1 LNIIEVL
8 ATFLHHQRITPTY
21 NTSKSYNH
29 FTPFPSNTQS
39 IIDMGVS
46 ASFNPQLPVKRVLG
60 EGGLGVLGVISA
72 SMAIYEE
79 IKK

>member
-1 LNIIEVL
+1 M
-8 ATFLHHQRITPTY
+8 
-21 NTSKSYNH
+21 
-29 FTPFPSNTQS
+29 QS

-46 ASFNPQLPVKRVLG
+46 ASFNPQFPVKKVLG

>member
-1 LNIIEVL
+1 M
-8 ATFLHHQRITPTY
+8 
-21 NTSKSYNH
+21 
-29 FTPFPSNTQS
+29 QS

-46 ASFNPQLPVKRVLG
+46 ASFNPQLPVKKVLG
-60 EGGLGVLGVISA
+60 EGGLGVLGVVSA